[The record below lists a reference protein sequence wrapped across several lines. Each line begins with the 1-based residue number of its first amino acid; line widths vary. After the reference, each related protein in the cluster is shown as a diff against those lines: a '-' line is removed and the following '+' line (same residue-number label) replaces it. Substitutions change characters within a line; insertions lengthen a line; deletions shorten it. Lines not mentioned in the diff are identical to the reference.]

1 MACSALSSPPQNMAG
16 SQARVLFLPLLCG
29 ATLMILAWV
38 GPAVVHAGSSS
49 LSGRPTVAR
58 EHVPW
63 TQLLHYYFFL
73 EKITQA
79 DANLYRFV
87 ERAAADTDLL

>member
-1 MACSALSSPPQNMAG
+1 MAG

-58 EHVPW
+58 EHVPC
-63 TQLLHYYFFL
+63 TQLLHYYLFL
-73 EKITQA
+73 KKIQDSQMLTYIALLSWLRLMAGA
-79 DANLYRFV
+79 D
-87 ERAAADTDLL
+87 